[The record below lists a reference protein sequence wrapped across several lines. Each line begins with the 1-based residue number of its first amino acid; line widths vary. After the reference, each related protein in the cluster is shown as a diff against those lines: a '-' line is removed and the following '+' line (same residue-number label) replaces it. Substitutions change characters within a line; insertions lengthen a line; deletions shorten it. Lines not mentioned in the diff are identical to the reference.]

1 MNAGQDGL
9 DIGDLFSREYAEAV
23 AELGRFNLAVF
34 GKTGAGKSTLINA
47 VFGQVVAPTGTGS
60 PVTVDLAFYQHPSG
74 LLGLLDSQGFE
85 TGQSGDS
92 VLARLGEIVTAG
104 RQQTVDRQVHAAW
117 YVLRWSDRRFE
128 QAQAMFVR
136 RLAELVPVIVVLTQV
151 PVAPDGSIHGEALE
165 LAAYIESLGLPIAPG
180 GRVVLTNALADP
192 FLRTPVYGLQ
202 ALIEAT
208 FQTAPEAARRAL
220 SAAQLIDRE
229 RKRQACRA
237 IIKKASTTAVATGVT
252 PIPFSD
258 AAILVPLQI
267 SMMAKIAAAYGVAL
281 PTSRLASIVGSLMLS
296 SGATS
301 AGRWLVSSLLR
312 AVPGG
317 QLPAMAIS
325 GAVAGSL
332 TSAMGWAWV
341 RVCDYLQHDSAP
353 GMFDRVVVDQM
364 FRDEFKARFRLSGSS
379 VA

>member
-1 MNAGQDGL
+1 MIGDEDGI
-9 DIGDLFSREYAEAV
+9 DIGGMFSREYAEAV

-60 PVTVDLAFYQHPSG
+60 PVTADLAFYQHQSG

-85 TGQSGDS
+85 TGQSGDT

-104 RQQTVDRQVHAAW
+104 RQQSVDRQIHAAW

-128 QAQAMFVR
+128 QGQAMFVN

-151 PVAPDGSIHGEALE
+151 PVAPDGSVHGEALE
-165 LAAYIESLGLPIAPG
+165 LAAYIESLGLPIAPS
-180 GRVVLTNALADP
+180 GRVILTNALADP

-202 ALIEAT
+202 TLIEAT

-229 RKRQACRA
+229 RKRQACQA

-281 PTSRLASIVGSLMLS
+281 PKSRIASVVGSLMLS

-317 QLPAMAIS
+317 QLPAMVIS

-341 RVCDYLQHDSAP
+341 RVCEYVQEDSTS
-353 GMFDRVVVDQM
+353 GLFDRVVVEQV
-364 FRDEFKARFRLSGSS
+364 FRDEFKARFRLPRGSTS
-379 VA
+379 